1 MDMDSFLYIIAVVF
15 CVLSG
20 LFTALR
26 IIMWHVY
33 NFTEY
38 GKKEQLKDVLAG
50 KGLASFP
57 VVVPGSIFFWLLQ
70 YCGIHSRI
78 R

>member
-1 MDMDSFLYIIAVVF
+1 MNIDIFLHAVAVIF

-20 LFTALR
+20 GFTALR

-33 NFTEY
+33 NYTEF
-38 GKKEQLKDVLAG
+38 GKREQLKDILAG

-57 VVVPGSIFFWLLQ
+57 VVVPGSIFLITAVMWYSF
-70 YCGIHSRI
+70 
-78 R
+78 